1 MLSPEKILKQYWGFD
16 SFRSSQLDVIH
27 SILEGN
33 DTLVLLPTGGGKSI
47 CFQVPTMMMEGICI
61 VISPLIALMNDQVST
76 LKSKNIRAVAITSGM
91 SHSELDITLDNCIYG
106 NYKFLYL
113 SPERLENEMVKVR
126 LEKMNINLI
135 AVDESHCISEW
146 GYNFRPSYLKISNI
160 RTISDAPIVAL
171 TASATKTVVEDI
183 QEKLEFKTKKVIKSS
198 FYRKELSYV
207 VLEQEDK
214 DSKIIQVLNRVK
226 GSAIIYCRTR
236 KETKRIHTVLS
247 EHGVSSHYYHAGFDI
262 VDRESKQKQ
271 WLLNHVRVM
280 VATNAFGMGID
291 KPDVRLVVHNYI
303 PSSLEA
309 YYQEAGRA
317 GRDKK
322 LSYAIVICN
331 KLDVHELKKDIEN
344 HYPDIEEIRNVYQQ
358 LANYYGI
365 ANGSGQY
372 SEFPFHISEFCEKY
386 SLNYLKTFN
395 TLKSL
400 EKEEYIKLSE
410 AINQPS
416 RIHFKVSHSELY
428 QFQIAN
434 KAFDLMLK
442 ILLRS
447 YVTLFEAFTKIQESI
462 IAKRAQ
468 LTTKEVKTLLNK
480 LKEMDILDYIPQNSN
495 PKILFLRQKVE
506 AKKLNIS
513 KETLVKRKNNEESK
527 ANSVIEYVSNQHYCR
542 SSFLQDYFGDEN
554 IEKCGKCDVCLEK
567 NKLNISNQEFDVIMN
582 AIKELIEKEPMSVD
596 DIILKIVDFRE
607 DKMIEVLQF
616 LSDNGQIA
624 FNEEKKLYWIS

>member
-1 MLSPEKILKQYWGFD
+1 MLSPQKILKQYWGFD

-47 CFQVPTMMMEGICI
+47 CFQVPSIMMEGICI
-61 VISPLIALMNDQVST
+61 VISPLIALMNDQVSS
-76 LKSKNIRAVAITSGM
+76 LRSKNIKAVAITSGM
-91 SHSELDITLDNCIYG
+91 SQSELDITLDNCIYG

-126 LEKMNINLI
+126 LQKMNINLI

-146 GYNFRPSYLKISNI
+146 GYNFRPSYLKISSI

-171 TASATKTVVEDI
+171 TASATKAVMNDI
-183 QEKLEFKTKKVIKSS
+183 QEKLEFKTKKVFRSS

-214 DSKIIQVLNRVK
+214 DSKMLQVLNKVK

-236 KETKRIHTVLS
+236 KETKRVHTVLS
-247 EHGVSSHYYHAGFDI
+247 EYGISSHYYHAGLD
-262 VDRESKQKQ
+262 VVERESKQKQ

-291 KPDVRLVVHNYI
+291 KADVRLVIHNHI
-303 PSSLEA
+303 PYSLEA

-322 LSYAIVICN
+322 LSYAIMICN

-344 HYPDIEEIRNVYQQ
+344 HYPDIEEIRHIYQQ
-358 LANYYGI
+358 LANYYGL
-365 ANGSGQY
+365 ASGSGQF
-372 SEFPFHISEFCEKY
+372 SEFPFQINEFCEKY
-386 SLNYLKTFN
+386 SLNYLRTFN
-395 TLKSL
+395 ALKLL
-400 EKEEYIKLSE
+400 EKEEFLKLSE

-416 RIHFKVSHSELY
+416 RIHFKVSHTELY

-434 KAFDLMLK
+434 KQFDLMLK

-447 YVTLFEAFTKIQESI
+447 YGTLFEAFTKIQESI
-462 IAKRAQ
+462 IAKRTQ
-468 LTTKEVKTLLNK
+468 LSTTEVKTLLNK
-480 LKEMDILDYIPQNSN
+480 LKDLDILEYIPQNST
-495 PKILFLRQKVE
+495 PKILFLKQRVE
-506 AKKLNIS
+506 AKKLNLS
-513 KETLVKRKNNEESK
+513 KDTLIKRKNNEDAK
-527 ANSVIEYVSNQHYCR
+527 ANSVIEYISNQHYCR
-542 SSFLQDYFGDEN
+542 SSFLQDYFGDNNVEM
-554 IEKCGKCDVCLEK
+554 CGKCDVCLEK
-567 NKLNISNQEFDVIMN
+567 NKLNISNNEFDNIMK
-582 AIKELIEKEPMSVD
+582 AIKNLIEKEPMTVD
-596 DIILKIVDFRE
+596 SIILTIVEYRE
-607 DKMIEVLQF
+607 DKIIEVLQF
-616 LSDNGQIA
+616 LGDNGQIA
-624 FNEEKKLYWIS
+624 FNEEKKLFWVS

>member
-61 VISPLIALMNDQVST
+61 VVSPLIALMNDQVST

-247 EHGVSSHYYHAGFDI
+247 EHSVSSHYYHAGLDI

-395 TLKSL
+395 TLKLL

-447 YVTLFEAFTKIQESI
+447 YGTLFEAFTKIQENI

-582 AIKELIEKEPMSVD
+582 AIKELIEKEPMSAD

>member
-61 VISPLIALMNDQVST
+61 VVSPLIALMNDQVST

-447 YVTLFEAFTKIQESI
+447 YGTLFEAFTKIQESI

>member
-1 MLSPEKILKQYWGFD
+1 
-16 SFRSSQLDVIH
+16 
-27 SILEGN
+27 
-33 DTLVLLPTGGGKSI
+33 
-47 CFQVPTMMMEGICI
+47 
-61 VISPLIALMNDQVST
+61 
-76 LKSKNIRAVAITSGM
+76 
-91 SHSELDITLDNCIYG
+91 
-106 NYKFLYL
+106 
-113 SPERLENEMVKVR
+113 
-126 LEKMNINLI
+126 
-135 AVDESHCISEW
+135 
-146 GYNFRPSYLKISNI
+146 
-160 RTISDAPIVAL
+160 
-171 TASATKTVVEDI
+171 
-183 QEKLEFKTKKVIKSS
+183 
-198 FYRKELSYV
+198 
-207 VLEQEDK
+207 
-214 DSKIIQVLNRVK
+214 
-226 GSAIIYCRTR
+226 
-236 KETKRIHTVLS
+236 LS
-247 EHGVSSHYYHAGFDI
+247 EHGVSSHYYHAGLDI